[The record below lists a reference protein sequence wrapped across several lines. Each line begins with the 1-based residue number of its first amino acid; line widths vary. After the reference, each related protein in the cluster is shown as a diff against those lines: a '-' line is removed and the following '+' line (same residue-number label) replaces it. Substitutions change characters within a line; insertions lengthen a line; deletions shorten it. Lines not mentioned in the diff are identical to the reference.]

1 MAGIFAKVGL
11 KAAPFLEKYTFN
23 PKTAEYLN
31 KISKNVTLD
40 NADKLLNHAQTL
52 SNVYDNYNNN
62 ALNLGDA
69 QNLLNITHSYRK
81 SGGNYEKLNKKG
93 IDYIN
98 RIQKEFRNKL
108 NENYYKLITGGSSK
122 KALKSFNRAGIEYG
136 NKLIDKYLA
145 KLENHALKGGYSPH
159 IVRNLLTK
167 YGGTLPSKLN
177 KLIKKANKKI
187 EDDDKKLKMV
197 FNARNYMGGVTRT
210 IDFSNE
216 DAVLSENAD
225 MPSFNESRAVYNEF
239 ITPNREEIINMDSP
253 VESEVAPTNE
263 MVVVPEPEIVMP
275 ENEMVVVSEPEMVM
289 PEPEMVVVPEPE
301 MVMPEPEMVVVPEPE
316 IISEPE
322 VVPEPEIVVPVDST
336 LPSAVQGADLT
347 NVTATPELI
356 SEINELSEPTN
367 AEAENIAAAK
377 LALAQPTEQETE
389 VLPVPTNAEAEN
401 IAAAKLA
408 LAQPTEQETEVLPVE
423 KTVVIRDEILSQPT
437 EVPDNVNERLN
448 KLQNQLNKLR
458 NKSNDNDSDSD
469 KSYKINFKPII
480 TMTMNGSDNQKKNMN

>member
-122 KALKSFNRAGIEYG
+122 KVLKLFNRAGIEYG

-145 KLENHALKGGYSPH
+145 KLENHAIKGGYSPH

-301 MVMPEPEMVVVPEPE
+301 

-356 SEINELSEPTN
+356 SEINELSE
-367 AEAENIAAAK
+367 
-377 LALAQPTEQETE
+377 
-389 VLPVPTNAEAEN
+389 PTNAEAEN

>member
-40 NADKLLNHAQTL
+40 NADNLLNHAQTL
-52 SNVYDNYNNN
+52 SNVYDNNN

-98 RIQKEFRNKL
+98 RIQKEFRSKL

-301 MVMPEPEMVVVPEPE
+301 

-356 SEINELSEPTN
+356 SEINELSE
-367 AEAENIAAAK
+367 
-377 LALAQPTEQETE
+377 
-389 VLPVPTNAEAEN
+389 PTNAEAEN

>member
-98 RIQKEFRNKL
+98 RIQKEFRSKL

-301 MVMPEPEMVVVPEPE
+301 

-356 SEINELSEPTN
+356 SEINELSE
-367 AEAENIAAAK
+367 
-377 LALAQPTEQETE
+377 
-389 VLPVPTNAEAEN
+389 PTNAEAEN

>member
-40 NADKLLNHAQTL
+40 NADNLLNHAQTL
-52 SNVYDNYNNN
+52 SNVYDNNN

-122 KALKSFNRAGIEYG
+122 KVLKLFNRAGIEYG

-145 KLENHALKGGYSPH
+145 KLENHAIKGGYSPH

>member
-40 NADKLLNHAQTL
+40 NADNLLNHAQTL

-122 KALKSFNRAGIEYG
+122 KVLKLFNRAGIEYG

-145 KLENHALKGGYSPH
+145 KLENHAIKGGYSPH

-301 MVMPEPEMVVVPEPE
+301 

-356 SEINELSEPTN
+356 SEINELSE
-367 AEAENIAAAK
+367 
-377 LALAQPTEQETE
+377 
-389 VLPVPTNAEAEN
+389 PTNAEAEN

>member
-40 NADKLLNHAQTL
+40 NADNLLNHAQTL
-52 SNVYDNYNNN
+52 SNVYDNNN

-122 KALKSFNRAGIEYG
+122 KVLKLFNRAGIEYG

-301 MVMPEPEMVVVPEPE
+301 

-356 SEINELSEPTN
+356 SEINELSE
-367 AEAENIAAAK
+367 
-377 LALAQPTEQETE
+377 
-389 VLPVPTNAEAEN
+389 PTNAEAEN

>member
-40 NADKLLNHAQTL
+40 NADNLLNHAQTL
-52 SNVYDNYNNN
+52 SNVYDNNN

-122 KALKSFNRAGIEYG
+122 KVLKLFNRAGIEYG

-145 KLENHALKGGYSPH
+145 KLENHAIKGGYSPH

-301 MVMPEPEMVVVPEPE
+301 

-356 SEINELSEPTN
+356 SEINELSE
-367 AEAENIAAAK
+367 
-377 LALAQPTEQETE
+377 
-389 VLPVPTNAEAEN
+389 PTNAEAEN

>member
-52 SNVYDNYNNN
+52 SNVYDNNN

-122 KALKSFNRAGIEYG
+122 KVLKLFNRAGIEYG

-145 KLENHALKGGYSPH
+145 KLENHAIKGGYSPH

-301 MVMPEPEMVVVPEPE
+301 

-356 SEINELSEPTN
+356 SEINELSE
-367 AEAENIAAAK
+367 
-377 LALAQPTEQETE
+377 
-389 VLPVPTNAEAEN
+389 PTNAEAEN